1 MYVLNIWSLNIYLK
15 MLLIVWCSI
24 LRKVYV
30 VGVGMTK
37 IDRHYDRGYMQLI
50 HEAAEKA
57 FNDVKSYEPEAIVVG
72 NMLSSSLYNQDS
84 LAALAVDAIG
94 FRGVGGLKVEA
105 ACGSGGHAVAVGY
118 SFIASGLYDQVMV
131 IGVEKMSDYPTSS
144 VTSALAQAADAEYE
158 YIYGISFPALNA
170 LAMRLYMLK
179 YEVEREDLAIWPVR
193 MHEYGSRNPYAQ
205 LRNRITVEDVINSPI
220 VSDPIRLMD
229 SAPIGD
235 GAAVVMLASEDIAR
249 KICDTPIQVAGV
261 GLGSEGLD
269 LSSREDLLN
278 PLSVR
283 KAAEKAFR
291 MAKLGPGDIDVAEIH
306 DAFTITAL
314 LSIEGLGF
322 AKLGE
327 SWRMIK
333 DGRFAAGDKP
343 SINLSGGLKA
353 RGHPVGAT
361 GVYQVAE
368 IAMQLRGDF
377 PGIKVGSAERG
388 IAMNTGGVAT
398 LTSVIILRR

>member
-1 MYVLNIWSLNIYLK
+1 M
-15 MLLIVWCSI
+15 
-24 LRKVYV
+24 RRVYIA
-30 VGVGMTK
+30 GIGMTR
-37 IDRHYDRGYMQLI
+37 IDRYYEKGYMQLI
-50 HEAAEKA
+50 HDAAIKA
-57 FNDVKSYEPEAIVVG
+57 FNDAKSYEPEAIVVG

-84 LAALAVDAIG
+84 LAALALDAIG
-94 FRGVGGLKVEA
+94 FRGLGGLKVEA
-105 ACGSGGHAVAVGY
+105 ACGSGGHAVVVGY
-118 SFIASGLYDQVMV
+118 SLVASGLYDQIII
-131 IGVEKMSDYPTSS
+131 IGVEKMSDYPTST

-179 YEVEREDLAIWPVR
+179 YEAKREDLALWPVR
-193 MHEYGSRNPYAQ
+193 MHEYGSKNPYAQ

-220 VSDPIRLMD
+220 ISDPIRLMD

-235 GAAVVMLASEDIAR
+235 GAAVLILASEDSAK
-249 KICDTPIQVAGV
+249 KICDTPIEIAGV

-269 LSSREDLLN
+269 LSSREDILN
-278 PLSVR
+278 PISIR
-283 KAAEKAFR
+283 RAAEKAFK
-291 MAKLGPGDIDVAEIH
+291 MAKLHPSAIDIAEIH

-327 SWRMIK
+327 SWKLIK
-333 DGRFAAGDKP
+333 DGKFAAGDRP

-377 PGIKVGSAERG
+377 PGVRLNSAEIG
-388 IAMNTGGVAT
+388 LAMNTGGVAT
-398 LTSVIILRR
+398 LTSVIILKR